1 MRVGNRQTL
10 DDGPL
15 HQFVLCNDT
24 LKYVNVVNDLGVLV
38 DPYLTY
44 KAHID
49 NIVQKAARRC
59 YLIFKSFQSRNTEL
73 LVRAFKT
80 CQATVGSQFAGLV
93 YSFAQRHSTA

>member
-38 DPYLTY
+38 DPYLTFE
-44 KAHID
+44 AHID
-49 NIVQKAARRC
+49 NIVQKASRRC
-59 YLIFKSFQSRNTEL
+59 YIIFKSFQSRNTEL
-73 LVRAFKT
+73 LVRTFKT
-80 CQATVGSQFAGLV
+80 YLCQATVGS
-93 YSFAQRHSTA
+93 

>member
-38 DPYLTY
+38 D
-44 KAHID
+44 H
-49 NIVQKAARRC
+49 
-59 YLIFKSFQSRNTEL
+59 F
-73 LVRAFKT
+73 
-80 CQATVGSQFAGLV
+80 
-93 YSFAQRHSTA
+93 